1 MQGGIA
7 TREHL
12 NHLGLMILK
21 ASISVHCEMGPGLLE
36 SIYQHCMIKEL
47 RLRGVAVDQNVPVPL
62 SYKGEM
68 LNKDYVI
75 DLLVENEIVIE
86 LKAVDGILPVHE
98 AQLLSYLK
106 LANKRLGYLINFNVP
121 LIKEGFHRF
130 VNGF

>member
-1 MQGGIA
+1 MLEGTS

-12 NHLGLMILK
+12 NHLGLKILK
-21 ASISVHCEMGPGLLE
+21 ASIDVHSEMGPGLLE

-62 SYKGEM
+62 SYKGEV
-68 LNKDYVI
+68 LNKEYVI

-121 LIKEGFHRF
+121 LIKEGFHRY